1 MENNEKY
8 VLGCLGCGEEFE
20 FNTIEEYETFR
31 DNNLH
36 LFDSRG
42 DFICEH
48 CIDNYYQ
55 CGDCE
60 EFVDCFNGTY
70 IEDCDKWVCND
81 CLDNYS
87 YCEEC
92 ENYVSGTT
100 YTAYHNDREV
110 NICEDCRHNV
120 YYECDRCR
128 DLVHCDDLHYDDDD
142 DNYYCDNCYCDTNDD
157 RINRWHGTDNYE
169 KCEKQYY
176 KGADDSTRFY
186 GIEVEMQ
193 HKDCNGSNIHK
204 LLDIFDKYYLPC
216 VYERDGSLDSE
227 SGVELISKPC
237 PYNLIIDTI
246 PNIRTAFTGAIEL
259 GYRSDKDC
267 CGIHI
272 HVSRPSDEVIDKI
285 MLVMETF
292 KDEIIKIARRHN
304 TGYSAFLSDSYY
316 GRNKETKSLYY
327 IKKHKHNLD
336 RYVALNIT
344 NYNTIEFRIFR
355 GTLNVDTYLAYIEF
369 VKNIVDLC
377 SDKTLELK
385 DITWDKI
392 ISGEFIRPYAVSR
405 EVVECDKVLIDNSLP
420 YIILERNLKKTYKK
434 IARELRTGVTNKLE
448 KMFND
453 INLKVTIKN
462 NMVEDNDS
470 KCCELKRVIEELRF
484 YYGIIKDLQFYSA
497 KSNVSDFRSR
507 YYDLTNHLYFD
518 YRYDTH
524 DTYNKIKVLESTIDK
539 LYEEYNNL

>member
-1 MENNEKY
+1 MENEKRILIGRCMECGKEFY
-8 VLGCLGCGEEFE
+8 EDDARSTYCLDS
-20 FNTIEEYETFR
+20 
-31 DNNLH
+31 DNNILCS
-36 LFDSRG
+36 DCR
-42 DFICEH
+42 DDYYVCEN
-48 CIDNYYQ
+48 C
-55 CGDCE
+55 
-60 EFVDCFNGTY
+60 DCFVRQDSYIYLSDSGKIVCEDCGAEYDYCDECNNNVEYGTQEVNNNGT
-70 IEDCDKWVCND
+70 INVCSD
-81 CLDNYS
+81 CLDRYYTRCSRCDEYYPNDDMNYS
-87 YCEEC
+87 DYDAYC
-92 ENYVSGTT
+92 N
-100 YTAYHNDREV
+100 
-110 NICEDCRHNV
+110 
-120 YYECDRCR
+120 
-128 DLVHCDDLHYDDDD
+128 
-142 DNYYCDNCYCDTNDD
+142 NCYCDTNDD
-157 RINRWHGTDNYE
+157 RINRWHGTDDTE

-204 LLDIFDKYYLPC
+204 LLDVFDEYYLPC
-216 VYERDGSLDSE
+216 VYERDGSLDAE

-237 PYNLIIDTI
+237 PYDLIIDTI
-246 PNIRTAFTGAIEL
+246 PNIRTAFARAIEL

-292 KDEIIKIARRHN
+292 KDEIIKIARRHS

-316 GRNKETKSLYY
+316 GRNKETKSLFY

-344 NYNTIEFRIFR
+344 NYSTIEFRIFR

-420 YIILERNLKKTYKK
+420 YIVLERNLKKTYKK
-434 IARELRTGVTNKLE
+434 IAREIRTGVTNKFE

-462 NMVEDNDS
+462 NMVEDNDN

-484 YYGIIKDLQFYSA
+484 YYGIIRDLQFYSA

-507 YYDLTNHLYFD
+507 YYDLANHLYFD
-518 YRYDTH
+518 YRYDTS
-524 DTYNKIKVLESTIDK
+524 DTYNKIKVLESTINK
-539 LYEEYNNL
+539 LYEDYNNL